1 MYTFNIIDN
10 EFILYKKNINLAES
24 NIFYK
29 NSIILKNGNYL
40 QAININNGNTFW
52 LINDKDISKNSSIIG
67 IRNYNAFIEIFLS
80 NDDVLKIKD
89 NKLIKNNN
97 LDVGKIIKISFEN
110 NNIIVHTESKKT
122 VIF

>member
-1 MYTFNIIDN
+1 MY
-10 EFILYKKNINLAES
+10 
-24 NIFYK
+24 
-29 NSIILKNGNYL
+29 SIILKNGNYL

-52 LINDKDISKNSSIIG
+52 LINDKDISKNSSIIA

-80 NDDVLKIKD
+80 NGDVLEIKD
-89 NKLIKNNN
+89 KKLIKINN
-97 LDVGKIIKISFEN
+97 LDVGKIIKISFEK